1 MSRDPNDETVVRLFT
16 EWIERAQLPPEQAE
30 VRMKFAEAEIDHRL
44 ISYEK
49 KGFWWRV
56 AQVAIWL
63 LIAALGLLGAALA
76 AAKTA
81 DTVAVVAG
89 GLVAALSAFTSA
101 AHPGRQADEYETARL
116 AIRDQTWNLLNKTG
130 GYKDLETDD
139 ERYEE
144 FVNKI
149 RDIVH
154 RKRAAT
160 HIQM

>member
-1 MSRDPNDETVVRLFT
+1 M
-16 EWIERAQLPPEQAE
+16 W
-30 VRMKFAEAEIDHRL
+30 HRL
-44 ISYEK
+44 RSGCSLQLWVCWGRLLPRPRPPTPLPSSPEV
-49 KGFWWRV
+49 WW
-56 AQVAIWL
+56 
-63 LIAALGLLGAALA
+63 
-76 AAKTA
+76 
-81 DTVAVVAG
+81 
-89 GLVAALSAFTSA
+89 AALSAFTSA

-116 AIRDQTWNLLNKTG
+116 AIRDQAWNLLNTTG

-139 ERYEE
+139 ERYVE